1 MAATSNAQ
9 LAQLLSESYQQID
22 RLTESLAAEKHRTE
36 HYQRIA
42 GSSLQNGHGDLLE
55 RVRVAEERAYIAE
68 RHRDEEIAQRETI
81 TRLWHQLRD
90 YLALLDAHSSNA
102 RKEMDHMIDMK
113 PPPQNLRTVPVD
125 VFPQRRNGGL
135 ARSMRGIIRGLG
147 LIRGFDIYYFS
158 RFRSGEPTKIYPAVN
173 ELGQRTCRNCGNAG
187 RYKDDKCV
195 EKWGPGPMGPGTVCD
210 RCRKK
215 IKRFERRGTLV
226 SVDPVPQLARNNL
239 PQAAPKRQDTLI
251 VPLSPPQSIVQ
262 RASPLEEDAEA
273 DAEGDGDA
281 EAEPEDVDELDG
293 DGVEDAM
300 AEDDD
305 LLDAV
310 DASESVQ

>member
-1 MAATSNAQ
+1 MSGTPTLGNRGRYIKAASHRDDAFSDSLHLSLSRTQARLPMAATSNAQ

-113 PPPQNLRTVPVD
+113 TPPQNLRTVPVD
-125 VFPQRRNGGL
+125 VFPQRRKRRSSEEHAGHHKR
-135 ARSMRGIIRGLG
+135 ARPNVRRAIV
-147 LIRGFDIYYFS
+147 FD
-158 RFRSGEPTKIYPAVN
+158 
-173 ELGQRTCRNCGNAG
+173 
-187 RYKDDKCV
+187 
-195 EKWGPGPMGPGTVCD
+195 
-210 RCRKK
+210 
-215 IKRFERRGTLV
+215 
-226 SVDPVPQLARNNL
+226 
-239 PQAAPKRQDTLI
+239 
-251 VPLSPPQSIVQ
+251 
-262 RASPLEEDAEA
+262 
-273 DAEGDGDA
+273 
-281 EAEPEDVDELDG
+281 
-293 DGVEDAM
+293 
-300 AEDDD
+300 
-305 LLDAV
+305 
-310 DASESVQ
+310 